1 MKTEKKLYI
10 VVMLMVL
17 VMLQPGCNKQNEHRQ
32 QNAKTK
38 VEVPKLL
45 TKHHAIGTPEEQQQT
60 LNTFNA
66 LATAIRKDPNDMEAR
81 LKLARIFMQEARLTG
96 EHGYYYPAA
105 LQVIDE
111 VLESNAKTKDNR
123 FVALLFKGSVLLS
136 LHQFNNALKVGEEA
150 LQLNQHNALIY
161 GVLVDANVELG
172 NYQAAVKMAD
182 KMVALRPDLRSYARA
197 SYLREIHGD
206 VEGALEAMK
215 LAVSSGYPGL
225 EETAWCRLTL
235 GHLYET
241 YGDLEKAAAQ
251 YQTALN
257 ERPNYPFA
265 MAALA
270 GIAMKKSEYQ
280 GAEQLLKKACSIIP
294 EVSFYEQLAD
304 LYQETG
310 RTKETRQTVE
320 EVFAMLADDEESGHI
335 MNLEYIQIHLNFT
348 HDYDKALEYALQEY
362 EARPDNIDVNKEL
375 AVIYFKKDNLEE
387 AAKHL
392 QKAMRTNSVN
402 PELLCVAGL
411 IKIKTGLEKEGRAL
425 LTKAMQSN
433 PYQSHS
439 LREEARAFLANV

>member
-1 MKTEKKLYI
+1 MITL
-10 VVMLMVL
+10 LMGIL
-17 VMLQPGCNKQNEHRQ
+17 ILQPSCNQ
-32 QNAKTK
+32 QNKYKKQQTQQK
-38 VEVPKLL
+38 IELPRLL
-45 TKHHAIGTPEEQQQT
+45 VKHQAIGTPEEHQRT
-60 LNTFNA
+60 LDAFNSLTAA
-66 LATAIRKDPNDMEAR
+66 LKKDPNDMEAR

-105 LQVIDE
+105 LQVINE
-111 VLESNAKTKDNR
+111 VLESNASTKDDQ

-136 LHQFNNALKVGEEA
+136 LHQFNDALKVGKEA

-172 NYQAAVKMAD
+172 NYQEAVKMAD
-182 KMVALRPDLRSYARA
+182 KMAAIRPDLRSYARV

-206 VEGALEAMK
+206 VEGAIEAMK
-215 LAVSSGYPGL
+215 LAASSGYPGL

-251 YQTALN
+251 YQTALD

-270 GIAMKKSEYQ
+270 GIVMKKSEYQ
-280 GAEQLLKKACSIIP
+280 EAEQLLKKACEIIP
-294 EVSFYEQLAD
+294 EVSFYEQLAT

-310 RTKETRQTVE
+310 RITEAQQKVE
-320 EVFAMLADDEESGHI
+320 EVFAMLADDEASGHA
-335 MNLEYIQIHLNFT
+335 MRLEYAQMHLNFT
-348 HDYDKALEYALQEY
+348 QDYDKALEYAMKEY
-362 EARPDNIDVNKEL
+362 ETRPDNIDINRVL
-375 AVIYFKKDNLEE
+375 ASIYLKKGDVT
-387 AAKHL
+387 AAEKHIA
-392 QKAMRTNSVN
+392 KARVTQSVN

-411 IKIKTGLEKEGRAL
+411 IKINNGDEKEGRAL
-425 LTKAMQSN
+425 VAKAIQSD

-439 LREEARAFLANV
+439 FSEEGKAFLGSI